1 MSDKQKAIKEWYI
14 FINDF
19 LYKNNKE
26 YREDEDKFQRNL
38 ESFFNTY
45 DVKEE
50 DREYLFDLIN
60 NSYLN
65 IIDLIALCPLID
77 FKKEKINEE

>member
-38 ESFFNTY
+38 ESFLNTY